1 VFELEYLFHE
11 SVLRSLGEF
20 SCAGDAE
27 ALSFCGEMAD
37 AMVSSFGVA
46 RDEAVAHINRRW
58 SHSWPRGRSSRVW
71 VVGLDIVYHETPE
84 YWAAHHY
91 TQDGSPQS
99 VGHLPLLGPVSW
111 GRRVHP
117 RDAAPRDLRH
127 EADVRQTRDVAVSG
141 DRRAAR

>member
-1 VFELEYLFHE
+1 MGASQDVEYVSVGPKPYLDRLLIEYGLTEAEVGDKIRSQTASFWIDGEVFELEYLVHE

-58 SHSWPRGRSSRVW
+58 SHSGPRGRSSRVW

-91 TQDGSPQS
+91 TQDGSP
-99 VGHLPLLGPVSW
+99 
-111 GRRVHP
+111 
-117 RDAAPRDLRH
+117 
-127 EADVRQTRDVAVSG
+127 
-141 DRRAAR
+141 